1 MSDQPPPPPMLPPEP
16 VGPVQPGALPSRD
29 NVQLYGVLGIVTA
42 VLCCPLLGILFGY
55 LSIQDAKKLGKDE
68 TIGKVALWLGI
79 GILALSVVS
88 GILFACLGGTGAWLS
103 R

>member
-1 MSDQPPPPPMLPPEP
+1 MTEPLPPPMQPPEP
-16 VGPVQPGALPSRD
+16 VGPIQPASVPKQGNA
-29 NVQLYGVLGIVTA
+29 QLFGWIGIVTA

-55 LSIQDAKKLGKDE
+55 LSMQDARKFGQDE
-68 TIGKVALWLGI
+68 TLGKVALWLGI

-88 GILFACLGGTGAWLS
+88 GIIFACLGGTGAWLN